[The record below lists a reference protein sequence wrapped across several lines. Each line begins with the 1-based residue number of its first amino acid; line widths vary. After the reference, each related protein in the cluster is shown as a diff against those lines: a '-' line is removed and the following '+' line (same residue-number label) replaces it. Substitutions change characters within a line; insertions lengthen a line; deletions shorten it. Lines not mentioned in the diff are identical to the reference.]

1 MKMKKMLEEKSNIVG
16 LTQSDFVKNLISKCT
31 ENIISHND
39 IEDILNE
46 LSQISTNLTQ
56 LAKHLHWVG
65 NWKEEETL
73 NYEIDNLNYL
83 ALKIHKII

>member
-1 MKMKKMLEEKSNIVG
+1 MR
-16 LTQSDFVKNLISKCT
+16 TRNLISKYT
-31 ENIISHND
+31 ENIISQND
-39 IEDILNE
+39 IGNILNE

-73 NYEIDNLNYL
+73 NYEIDNINYL
-83 ALKIHKII
+83 ALKIHKIISKKESLSNKLPHIKIY